1 MTATLSLQHDRL
13 RCDLAPALGGSIAGL
28 WLGDIPVLRSTPG
41 PALGQARLA
50 GSYPLVPFSNRIGQA
65 AFQWTGER
73 YSLLPNNPPEPHAI
87 HGVGWQHPWTVL
99 QADAHQAQ
107 LAYTHQADGGWP
119 FAFAAEQMIKL
130 SADGLNLELR
140 LTNQSDAPMPAG
152 LGWHPFFVK
161 RPGSQ
166 LRFVASGRWE
176 MDAAKLPTHR
186 LTSTGLDT
194 SCTTLDVDHCFDG
207 WPGVVQLDDELLR
220 THIRSN
226 LQRLVVFTNPS
237 RDFVAIE
244 PVSHVN
250 NAVQLMQAAGAS
262 ADALGLTVLQP
273 GASMSAHM
281 HIQMEH
287 QP

>member
-65 AFQWTGER
+65 AFQWAGER

-99 QADAHQAQ
+99 QADAQQAQ

-250 NAVQLMQAAGAS
+250 NAVQLVQAAGAS

-281 HIQMEH
+281 HIHMEQ

>member
-65 AFQWTGER
+65 AFQWAGER

-99 QADAHQAQ
+99 QADAQQAQ

-250 NAVQLMQAAGAS
+250 NAVQLVQAAGAS